1 MDSEEYLRNL
11 EEFFQGEVTGE
22 ALFHALAEVL
32 EDPERRYQMRVLEQL
47 ERETKELLREN
58 IGPLGG
64 DIAESASARETGIAQ
79 AKALAPMPWA
89 KVIHIFER
97 EVRKFVAHFEDVEKA
112 GPAHGAKLL
121 AAVTAHERALLSFSE
136 RASAG
141 TDNGCLDPVIS
152 LLKVVPA
159 RLEPG
164 RSSGYR
170 DDASRKQG

>member
-1 MDSEEYLRNL
+1 MNSEQYVRTL

-22 ALFHALAEVL
+22 ALFHTLAEAL

-58 IGPLGG
+58 IRPLSG
-64 DIAESASARETGIAQ
+64 DTAESASARATGITQ
-79 AKALAPMPWA
+79 AKALAAMPWA
-89 KVIHIFER
+89 KVMHIFDR
-97 EVRKFVAHFEDVEKA
+97 EVRKFVAHFEEVEKA

-141 TDNGCLDPVIS
+141 AAGDPLDPVIS

-159 RLEPG
+159 RLE
-164 RSSGYR
+164 
-170 DDASRKQG
+170 

>member
-1 MDSEEYLRNL
+1 MNSEQYLRTL
-11 EEFFQGEVTGE
+11 EGFYQGEVTGE
-22 ALFHALAEVL
+22 ALFQTLAEAL

-64 DIAESASARETGIAQ
+64 DVAESASARATGVAQ

-97 EVRKFVAHFEDVEKA
+97 EVRKFVAQFEEVEKA

-136 RASAG
+136 RARMGADG
-141 TDNGCLDPVIS
+141 DPLEPVIS

-159 RLEPG
+159 RP
-164 RSSGYR
+164 
-170 DDASRKQG
+170 Q